1 MMTVQFQTK
10 IKNGVIQVPKKYQG
24 KFNNNV
30 RVILRVEGKK
40 ALSTNYLDQ
49 LMANPVKAKN
59 FRRLTREQVYAR

>member
-40 ALSTNYLDQ
+40 ALSKNYLDQ
-49 LMANPVKAKN
+49 LMASPIKVKN
-59 FRRLTREQVYAR
+59 FQRLAREQVYAR